1 MSSQLIPSITKFINN
16 LARLTPE
23 KFNGVLVL
31 QNSLGQEWQL
41 YFDKGRLIWTTGGV
55 HLWRRWRRNIRLF
68 CPQLVSSDWQF
79 DVDSVEF
86 SWQYFALLVLS
97 QRNVISEEVAI
108 NIINNTLLEVLFDL
122 VQAEYFDPLKVEAT
136 PLELTGELQKPL
148 VEMSLYTAL
157 AQIKPSWEAWCQAG
171 LLDYSPN
178 LTPVMSK
185 RKVLQEKLSTSNYER
200 MCLLFDQQYSLRDL
214 AVNLQDDLLKFTTS
228 ILPYLQDKSITLVSI
243 DDISVEQ
250 VINYEENSCF
260 QTVQQPPESCII
272 PEDTTPQRIPLIACV
287 DDYPLI
293 HRTMKKI
300 INRLGYNFIGIQE
313 SMLALPQL
321 IEVQPDLIFLDLDM
335 PVVNGYE
342 LCSQIRRVPSL
353 KDTPIVILTGRDG
366 VIDKMRTQFGGASEF
381 INKPISLEK
390 IIEVLDKYLLFDN
403 SVNDHPSSLRS
414 LGDPRLSGG
423 INGG

>member
-1 MSSQLIPSITKFINN
+1 MSSQLVPSITKFINN

-23 KFNGVLVL
+23 KFNGVLAL
-31 QNSLGQEWQL
+31 QNSSGQEWQL
-41 YFDKGRLIWTTGGV
+41 YFDKGRLTWTTGGI
-55 HLWRRWRRNIRLF
+55 HLWRRWQRNIRLF
-68 CPQLVSSDWQF
+68 CPQLVAGDWQF
-79 DVDSVEF
+79 DADDVEV
-86 SWQYFALLVLS
+86 SWQYFALVALS

-108 NIINNTLLEVLFDL
+108 TIINNTLLEVLFDL
-122 VQAEYFDPLKVEAT
+122 VQADCFDLLKVEAT
-136 PLELTGELQKPL
+136 PLELTGELKKPL
-148 VEMSLYTAL
+148 VAMSLYSAL

-178 LTPVMSK
+178 LTPIIK
-185 RKVLQEKLSTSNYER
+185 KPDVLQKKLSTSNYER
-200 MCLLFDQQYSLRDL
+200 MRILFDQQYSLRDL
-214 AVNLQDDLLKFTTS
+214 AVNLQDDLLKFTS
-228 ILPYLQDKSITLVSI
+228 GILPYLQDQSIRLVSI
-243 DDISVEQ
+243 DDISVEA
-250 VINYEENSCF
+250 VINYEQNSSL
-260 QTVQQPPESCII
+260 QPAQKPLELSIQND
-272 PEDTTPQRIPLIACV
+272 PVDATPQRTPLIACV

-300 INRLGYNFIGIQE
+300 INRLGYDFIGIQE

-321 IEVQPDLIFLDLDM
+321 MEVQPDLIFLDLDM

-390 IIEVLDKYLLFDN
+390 IIEVLDKYLLSEN
-403 SVNDHPSSLRS
+403 SLNDQRS
-414 LGDPRLSGG
+414 LSS
-423 INGG
+423 